1 MLVISAGKID
11 SYKRE
16 LRNRRP
22 IVLLFQKLLTIF
34 IDKHPY
40 HCKLHVYCASIY
52 ELDRHRNSACSYACS
67 YTSQNRQLTTDSFV
81 IRSLYLM
88 VYSELSSVFI
98 FNCPSLNGSRSQ
110 WSLSGGMQLFG
121 PMNNK

>member
-34 IDKHPY
+34 IDKHHY
-40 HCKLHVYCASIY
+40 HCKLHAYCASIY
-52 ELDRHRNSACSYACS
+52 ELDRHRNSEGVVL
-67 YTSQNRQLTTDSFV
+67 RK
-81 IRSLYLM
+81 
-88 VYSELSSVFI
+88 LSTNYRF
-98 FNCPSLNGSRSQ
+98 FCN
-110 WSLSGGMQLFG
+110 
-121 PMNNK
+121 